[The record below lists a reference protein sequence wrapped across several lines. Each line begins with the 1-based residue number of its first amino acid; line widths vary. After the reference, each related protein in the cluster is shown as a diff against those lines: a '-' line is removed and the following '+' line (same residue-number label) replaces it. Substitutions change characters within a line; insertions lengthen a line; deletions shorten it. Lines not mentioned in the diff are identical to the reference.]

1 MSYRKKHIKNKIHGI
16 NRSRIVRKSIFKKL
30 WFWVLFLILALIIF
44 CFYVIFFYSGF
55 QVQNIIISGNQKVST
70 EDLRNIVAES
80 ADKEI
85 FGLGDFKIYS
95 RSIFLVDEGKISEE
109 ASNAFHTIEKLAVS
123 RTFPQ
128 TLNIVVYERDAAG
141 VFCDDNLQCFMI
153 DRSGIVYQKIAIN
166 QLDSSW
172 VIIRQTMA
180 DRNISTGEGVVAQN
194 IVDAISKIQ
203 KDLKDNYQIGLK
215 EALVSSPVRL
225 NLTTDKNWQI
235 YFDLGQGSNI
245 SLQIKEL
252 DLLLSGGISESEM
265 KNLRYIDLRPSDR
278 AIICDNSTCGG

>member
-1 MSYRKKHIKNKIHGI
+1 M
-16 NRSRIVRKSIFKKL
+16 
-30 WFWVLFLILALIIF
+30 WFWVLFLTLIIVIS
-44 CFYVIFFYSGF
+44 CFYTVFFYSGF
-55 QVQNIIISGNQKVST
+55 QVQNIIISGNQKVNT
-70 EDLRNIVAES
+70 EDLRNIIIES
-80 ADKEI
+80 TNREI
-85 FGLGDFKIYS
+85 FRLGDFKISS
-95 RSIFLVDEGKISEE
+95 RSIFLVDEGKINEE
-109 ASNAFHTIEKLAVS
+109 ALNVFHTIEKLAVR

-141 VFCDDNLQCFMI
+141 VFCGDNLQCFMI
-153 DRSGIVYQKIAIN
+153 DRSGIVYQKVAID

-180 DRNISTGEGVVAQN
+180 GRNIFTGEGVVAQN

-215 EALVSSPVRL
+215 EALISSPIRL

-245 SLQIKEL
+245 SLQIKKL

-265 KNLRYIDLRPSDR
+265 KNLRYIDLRPTDR
-278 AIICDNSTCGG
+278 AIICDNATCGG